1 MEGEF
6 GCRAGKKKSLA
17 NMLNQLNSVDLSV
30 IEQEREDAIVV
41 EMRNTLKMPPRA
53 WKVDG
58 CERQQVV
65 QQVGEQAAS
74 GLGELNTQVGKQA
87 ASGFGE
93 REEQAAGMKNVEN
106 GEEAPDEL
114 SEQVADASGG
124 VGGVPIPSIHDGE
137 TVSDGGTASGQGD
150 LGSGLVQ
157 REELQPQEIEDMVE
171 RQHPEDTADAFG
183 KPVFTVGPT
192 GLESWVPVTPPPL
205 SNAPSFEDSKIPK
218 VSSASG
224 QVRPLDDEPDQVLD
238 NLSSLVV
245 PDEAFGQLQEFG
257 VDAGKV
263 VAEAQATPTISP
275 LASASAASGQ
285 GPELDVAVDQVL
297 AGEQVPA
304 KFSPLALP
312 RAASGQVE
320 LDSEK
325 NSAAA
330 SAEGNQCAAASAG
343 TNSNRR
349 MVDVLRNKAYL
360 AERKM
365 CLEQAKKEEDKEKA
379 QEAKQA
385 KAKSKAE
392 AKQAAAKAK
401 AEAKAEGKAKAG
413 GKDHAAKRPRM
424 NA

>member
-1 MEGEF
+1 M
-6 GCRAGKKKSLA
+6 
-17 NMLNQLNSVDLSV
+17 
-30 IEQEREDAIVV
+30 
-41 EMRNTLKMPPRA
+41 
-53 WKVDG
+53 
-58 CERQQVV
+58 
-65 QQVGEQAAS
+65 
-74 GLGELNTQVGKQA
+74 
-87 ASGFGE
+87 
-93 REEQAAGMKNVEN
+93 
-106 GEEAPDEL
+106 
-114 SEQVADASGG
+114 
-124 VGGVPIPSIHDGE
+124 
-137 TVSDGGTASGQGD
+137 
-150 LGSGLVQ
+150 
-157 REELQPQEIEDMVE
+157 
-171 RQHPEDTADAFG
+171 
-183 KPVFTVGPT
+183 GPT
-192 GLESWVPVTPPPL
+192 GTESWVPVTPAPL
-205 SNAPSFEDSKIPK
+205 SNARSFEDSKIPK

-224 QVRPLDDEPDQVLD
+224 QVRALDVEPDQVLH
-238 NLSSLVV
+238 NLSPLVV
-245 PDEAFGQLQEFG
+245 PDEAFGQLQELD
-257 VDAGKV
+257 VDVGKV
-263 VAEAQATPTISP
+263 VAEVQVTPTISP

-297 AGEQVPA
+297 AGVQVPA
-304 KFSPLALP
+304 KLSPLALP

-392 AKQAAAKAK
+392 AKQAVAKAKAAAK
-401 AEAKAEGKAKAG
+401 AEAKAKAG
-413 GKDHAAKRPRM
+413 SKDHAAKRPRM